1 MPKAPGFKQCASY
14 AKPMPTSD
22 PHDSCL
28 KCLGECHQTDKCK
41 ICKAFRPRTKKE
53 WDFRL
58 RQLLMEAALSPDTP
72 SARQASA
79 PSASVRSAPAAP
91 TASAPR
97 VESDKPPRHRPPLA
111 PHPPQVPRRRSLSPG
126 HKKSRKAQET
136 AVLKTPAP
144 PVPGVEPR
152 PPLDHQKQVPA
163 TPSTPAPRPLSPV
176 RTGSPPRSVVEP
188 CLLSTPETFA
198 TARDLIA
205 LTDPAPHQPPAPL
218 APHPV
223 QSRGKPA
230 LVRPPSQ
237 GADPRHRSRSRSRS
251 RRRSQ
256 SRRRL
261 SPRHRS
267 YSRPRSSSRH
277 RSMSRHC
284 YDHRYRSNSRRS
296 SRHRYERRSA
306 SKGRSRHRAYSRS
319 PSSRSRSESR
329 HRRGHR
335 HRSRSR
341 YRSPAPHRDRSSPER
356 HRTIRS

>member
-1 MPKAPGFKQCASY
+1 MPKAPGFKQCVSC

-28 KCLGECHQTDKCK
+28 KCLGESHQTDKCK
-41 ICKAFRPRTKKE
+41 IYKAFRPRTKKE
-53 WDFRL
+53 RDFRL
-58 RQLLMEAALSPDTP
+58 RQLLMEAALSPDPP
-72 SARQASA
+72 SARQAPT
-79 PSASVRSAPAAP
+79 PSASVRSTPAAP
-91 TASAPR
+91 TGSAPR
-97 VESDKPPRHRPPLA
+97 VESDKPPRHRPPSA
-111 PHPPQVPRRRSLSPG
+111 PHPPQGPRRRSLSPG
-126 HKKSRKAQET
+126 HKKARKAQDT

-163 TPSTPAPRPLSPV
+163 TPSTPAPWPLSPV

-188 CLLSTPETFA
+188 CLPSTPETFA

-205 LTDPAPHQPPAPL
+205 LTEPAPLQPPALLVPR
-218 APHPV
+218 PV

-237 GADPRHRSRSRSRS
+237 GVDSRHRSRSQSRS
-251 RRRSQ
+251 RHRSQ

-261 SPRHRS
+261 SPQHRS

-277 RSMSRHC
+277 RSTSRHR
-284 YDHRYRSNSRRS
+284 YDHQYRSNSRRS
-296 SRHRYERRSA
+296 SRHRYKRRSA
-306 SKGRSRHRAYSRS
+306 SRGRSRHRVYSRS
-319 PSSRSRSESR
+319 SSSRSRSGSR

-335 HRSRSR
+335 HRS
-341 YRSPAPHRDRSSPER
+341 
-356 HRTIRS
+356 